1 MHHQGLASAKELLS
15 FEIRWGLA
23 CLGGNAEDR
32 LVADELRSD
41 LDHRIAATSDDVPI
55 PLLCLLRN
63 LGLSMPAYHGLVL
76 LACSELDRT
85 LGGLVQSQATRD
97 CPDHNVLG
105 WRRAVAGLGG
115 REVEELH
122 EHGLI
127 ALPADTQRPL
137 HRRQVRATD
146 RVLELADGDLRLDPA
161 IAAFADL
168 QIVDELSVR
177 RGAGR
182 NVKANRVG
190 GLIVCAG
197 AATADRTHQVRV
209 AGGASSALVVRC
221 RELPELGAQL
231 RDLLRAVVREARLM
245 KVTLVFE
252 DLDVLLFDRTDGRH
266 AFDAVVVGRAPE
278 PILATSSAE
287 RTCSIR
293 DLRTTVLAA
302 TMPTAA
308 ERTAAWRRYL
318 PRADESAREAA
329 GRYVLSE
336 SAIQATA
343 EAVEAL
349 ADGASITC
357 AEIHHGVRGH
367 LEHSLGSVATRIE
380 TSQTWNDLVL
390 PAEQFDQLIELVAR
404 VRHKHLVL
412 DRWGFG
418 AKIGKSHGLCALM
431 SGPPGTGKTMAAG
444 LIAKELGLDLYQVDL
459 SRIMSKYIGETEK
472 QLAAVFDAAES
483 GHAVILFDEAD
494 SIFGK
499 RTEVKS
505 SNDRYA
511 NLEVNFLLQRMESFN
526 GISLLTTNHETSID
540 EAFKRRLAFH
550 LRFSLPDEQQRALI
564 WKAMIPPDAE
574 VEPDLELADLG
585 RDFEMTGGYI
595 KNAVVRA
602 AFMAAHDGSP
612 ISRAHLQRAAHAEYE
627 AIGKL
632 AFRPQAAAGL

>member
-1 MHHQGLASAKELLS
+1 MHDQGFASAKELLS

-32 LVADELRSD
+32 MVADALRSD
-41 LDHRIAATSDDVPI
+41 LDHRIAATSDDAAI
-55 PLLCLLRN
+55 PLLHLFRN

-105 WRRAVAGLGG
+105 WRRAVPGLGG

-127 ALPADTQRPL
+127 ELPSDTQRPL
-137 HRRQVRATD
+137 HRRPVRATD

-161 IAAFADL
+161 IAGFTDL
-168 QIVDELSVR
+168 HIVDELSAR
-177 RGAGR
+177 RSAR
-182 NVKANRVG
+182 RPVKSNRGG
-190 GLIVCAG
+190 GLIICVG
-197 AATADRTHQVRV
+197 GSTADRTQQVRDT
-209 AGGASSALVVRC
+209 GGASSALVVRC
-221 RELPELGAQL
+221 RELPDLGARL

-245 KVTLVFE
+245 KLSLVFE
-252 DLDVLLFDRTDGRH
+252 DLGVLLFDRTDGRN
-266 AFDAVVVGRAPE
+266 AFDAIVVGRAPE

-293 DLRTTVLAA
+293 ELRTTVLPA

-308 ERTAAWRRYL
+308 ERSAAWRRYL
-318 PRADESAREAA
+318 PRADEPVREAA
-329 GRYVLSE
+329 ARYVLSE
-336 SAIQATA
+336 SAIQASA

-349 ADGASITC
+349 GDGASITR
-357 AEIHHGVRGH
+357 AQIHHGVRAH
-367 LEHSLGSVATRIE
+367 LEHSLGSIATPIE
-380 TSQTWNDLVL
+380 TSQTWSDLVL
-390 PAEQFDQLIELVAR
+390 PTEQFDQLIELVAR

-459 SRIMSKYIGETEK
+459 SRIISKYIGETEK
-472 QLAAVFDAAES
+472 HLGVVFDAAEA

-511 NLEVNFLLQRMESFN
+511 NLEVNFLLQRMESFG

-540 EAFKRRLAFH
+540 EAFKRRLSFH
-550 LRFSLPDEQQRALI
+550 LRFPLPDEQQRTMI
-564 WKAMIPPDAE
+564 WRAMIPPDAA
-574 VEPDLELADLG
+574 VEPDLDLADLG

-602 AFMAAHDGSP
+602 AFLAAHDGAS
-612 ISRAHLQRAAHAEYE
+612 ISRLHLQRAAHAEYE

-632 AFRPQAAAGL
+632 AFRPQTGSGH